1 MRWRGRRE
9 SQNIEDRR
17 GMRAGFPGRMP
28 MGGRIGG
35 GRIGGR
41 GLAGG
46 GLGAIVIVVVALL
59 FGIDPGLLFEGAS
72 VGTPSQVGYQ
82 AQPAPTSN
90 AGQDEDT
97 KRFIAVVLAET
108 ETAWRGVFH
117 ELGHSYD
124 EPTLVLF
131 NGQVRSA
138 CGSASA
144 AVGPF
149 YCPGDQ
155 KVYLDLSFFEDLKSR
170 FGAPGDFAQ
179 AYVVAHEVGHHVQNL
194 LGILPQVDAMRRRVS
209 NADANKL
216 SVMLELQADCFSGV
230 WARRANAASTLLEPG
245 DIDEGLNAANAIG
258 DDRLQRQAQGYVVPD
273 SFTHGSSAQ
282 RQRWFR
288 RGFENGSLET
298 CDTFNAARL

>member
-1 MRWRGRRE
+1 MRWRGRRG

-17 GMRAGFPGRMP
+17 GRRAGFPGRLP
-28 MGGRIGG
+28 IGR
-35 GRIGGR
+35 RISGR

-46 GLGAIVIVVVALL
+46 GLGTIVIVVVALL
-59 FGIDPGLLFEGAS
+59 LGVDPGMLIGGSS

-82 AQPAPTSN
+82 PQPAPAPSPSRD
-90 AGQDEDT
+90 DEM
-97 KRFIAVVLAET
+97 KRFIGVVLAET
-108 ETAWRGVFH
+108 ETTWRDAFH
-117 ELGHSYD
+117 ELGRSYG

-131 NGQVRSA
+131 SGQVQSA
-138 CGSASA
+138 CGFANA
-144 AVGPF
+144 AVRPF
-149 YCPGDQ
+149 YCPGDH
-155 KVYLDLSFFEDLKSR
+155 KVYLDLSFFEELKSR

-179 AYVVAHEVGHHVQNL
+179 AYVVAYEVGHHVQNV
-194 LGILPQVDAMRRRVS
+194 LGILPKVDAMRRRAS
-209 NADANKL
+209 TADANHL

-230 WARRANAASTLLEPG
+230 WAHRADVSSQLLEPG

-288 RGFENGSLET
+288 RGFESGNLQA
-298 CDTFNAARL
+298 CDTFNAKRL